1 PSAQPVLFFDLPNLL
16 LNIIKVAI
24 ILLHLVIVLAGDIGA
39 AQLHQ
44 VIDILTGLINKTANS
59 AVGYF
64 IRNKGNGTQ
73 MQANQLT
80 YVAHPFVE
88 RQPQPTEDP
97 LYPLGPDS
105 IMAVEGPTRTR
116 HKFLRNGLGNIVHD
130 GRPAQ
135 PETTARLGHTI
146 QYFKRVP
153 ETIFM
158 AHTSHFF
165 NTVQLYHLG
174 KKVMQ
179 QSCFKQKRKTNGGL

>member
-1 PSAQPVLFFDLPNLL
+1 DLPNLL

-24 ILLHLVIVLAGDIGA
+24 ILLHLVIVLTGDVGA

-88 RQPQPTEDP
+88 RQPQPTENP
-97 LYPLGPDS
+97 LYPFGPDS
-105 IMAVEGPTRTR
+105 IMPVEGPTRTR
-116 HKFLRNGLGNIVHD
+116 HKFLRNRFGYIVHN

-135 PETTARLGHTI
+135 PKIAARLGHI
-146 QYFKRVP
+146 VQHFKRVP
-153 ETIFM
+153 EIIFM
-158 AHTSHFF
+158 AHTSPLF
-165 NTVQLYHLG
+165 NPVQLYHLG
-174 KKVMQ
+174 VDMLEIYR
-179 QSCFKQKRKTNGGL
+179 SKQ